1 MALRD
6 LIGIPGIQGVNPTA
20 SAIARLTAPGAMPSA
35 VMPMPAAAQP
45 ALSPTAKY
53 IQDMQALMRGGIGPL
68 STGEKISA
76 LGQVLQAAGSRG
88 ATDPAAVL
96 QNVRNQQMQK
106 LNAQYQIAQLQQKT
120 LEEENFIK
128 TLTPSERN
136 MFAILDE
143 TGRRQYMLARQQG
156 RELTDAEKKIQAA
169 GIPLGS
175 PEAQKILRNVAAE
188 QGVITVTGPAGT
200 TYIQASDLMAG
211 GGGQKPAAQTIPQQ
225 AIDDLRSGKGTVA
238 QFESIFGKGSAAQ
251 YVGGGSGN
259 TTSGFRG
266 R

>member
-45 ALSPTAKY
+45 TLSPTAKY
-53 IQDMQALMRGGIGPL
+53 IADMQALMSGGIGKL

-106 LNAQYQIAQLQQKT
+106 LNAQFQIAQLQQKT
-120 LEEENFIK
+120 QEEENFIK

-136 MFAILDE
+136 MFSILNE
-143 TGRRQYMLARQQG
+143 TGRQQYMIARQQG
-156 RELTDAEKKIQAA
+156 RKLTPAEEKIQAA
-169 GIPLGS
+169 GIPLDS
-175 PEAQKILRNVAAE
+175 PKAREILTDVAEAEGTVQ
-188 QGVITVTGPAGT
+188 VTGPLGAT
-200 TYIQASDLMAG
+200 TIRA
-211 GGGQKPAAQTIPQQ
+211 T
-225 AIDDLRSGKGTVA
+225 DLRKPPPVTPEAIAALRKNPKRAAEFDSFFGPGK
-238 QFESIFGKGSAAQ
+238 SAE
-251 YVGGGSGN
+251 YLGGGSGN
-259 TTSGFRG
+259 ATGGFR
-266 R
+266 

>member
-6 LIGIPGIQGVNPTA
+6 LTGIPSIQGVNPST
-20 SAIARLTAPGAMPSA
+20 SDLARLIAPGAMSTA
-35 VMPMPAAAQP
+35 VLPVPAAAQP
-45 ALSPTAKY
+45 TLSPTAKY
-53 IQDMQALMRGGIGPL
+53 IADMQALMSGGIGKL

-88 ATDPAAVL
+88 AVDPAAVL

-106 LNAQYQIAQLQQKT
+106 LNAQYQIAQLEQKSQQEQAF
-120 LEEENFIK
+120 LNS
-128 TLTPSERN
+128 LPPSERN
-136 MFAILDE
+136 MVALLDGKQLAE
-143 TGRRQYMLARQQG
+143 YMINRQKGRN
-156 RELTDAEKKIQAA
+156 LTDAEEKIQAA

-175 PEAQKILRNVAAE
+175 AEAQRILRNVAAS
-188 QGVITVTGPAGT
+188 QGIITVTGPAGT

-211 GGGQKPAAQTIPQQ
+211 GGQTPAAQTIPQA

-259 TTSGFRG
+259 TTGGFR
-266 R
+266 

>member
-6 LIGIPGIQGVNPTA
+6 LTGIPGIQGVNPTA
-20 SAIARLTAPGAMPSA
+20 STIARLTTPGAMSTA
-35 VMPMPAAAQP
+35 IQPMPATVQP
-45 ALSPTAKY
+45 TLSPTAKY

-68 STGEKISA
+68 SAGEKIA
-76 LGQVLQAAGSRG
+76 AVGQVLQAAGSRG
-88 ATDPAAVL
+88 ATDPAAVI
-96 QNVRNQQMQK
+96 QNVRKQQMDK
-106 LNAQYQIAQLQQKT
+106 LNAQFQIAQLQKKT
-120 LEEENFIK
+120 QEEEEFIK

-136 MFAILDE
+136 MFAILDDV
-143 TGRRQYMLARQQG
+143 GRRQYMVARQQG

-169 GIPLGS
+169 GIPLNS
-175 PEAQKILRNVAAE
+175 PRAQEILTDVAVA

-200 TYIQASDLMAG
+200 TYIRASDIG
-211 GGGQKPAAQTIPQQ
+211 GKPPAAQTIPQQ

-259 TTSGFRG
+259 TTGGFR
-266 R
+266 

>member
-6 LIGIPGIQGVNPTA
+6 LIGIPGIPGVNPTA
-20 SAIARLTAPGAMPSA
+20 MDIARLTAPGAMPSA

-45 ALSPTAKY
+45 TLSPTAKY
-53 IQDMQALMRGGIGPL
+53 IQDMQALMRGGVGPL
-68 STGEKISA
+68 SAGEKIA
-76 LGQVLQAAGSRG
+76 AVGQVLQAAGSRG
-88 ATDPAAVL
+88 AVDPAAVL
-96 QNVRNQQMQK
+96 QNVRKQQMDK
-106 LNAQYQIAQLQQKT
+106 LNAQFQIAQLQKKT
-120 LEEENFIK
+120 LEEEEFIK

-143 TGRRQYMLARQQG
+143 TGRRQYMIARQQG
-156 RELTDAEKKIQAA
+156 PELTEAEKKIQAA
-169 GIPLGS
+169 GIPLNS

-211 GGGQKPAAQTIPQQ
+211 GGGQRPAAQTIPQQ

-259 TTSGFRG
+259 TTGGFRG

>member
-1 MALRD
+1 MAIKTL
-6 LIGIPGIQGVNPTA
+6 LQT
-20 SAIARLTAPGAMPSA
+20 LTQNRVPSGGAMPTVAPTSA
-35 VMPMPAAAQP
+35 MPQVAPTVAP
-45 ALSPTAKY
+45 LSPTAKY
-53 IQDMQALMRGGIGPL
+53 IQDMQALMSGGIGPL
-68 STGEKISA
+68 STGQKIA
-76 LGQVLQAAGSRG
+76 AVGQVLQAAGSRG
-88 ATDPAAVL
+88 ASDPAAVL

-106 LNAQYQIAQLQQKT
+106 LNAQFQIAQLQQKT

-136 MFAILDE
+136 MFSILDE

-169 GIPLGS
+169 GISLNS

-225 AIDDLRSGKGTVA
+225 AIDDLRSGKGTVE

>member
-6 LIGIPGIQGVNPTA
+6 LIGLNIPGFTPTA
-20 SAIARLTAPGAMPSA
+20 SDIARLTTPGAMPTA
-35 VMPMPAAAQP
+35 VQPMPATVQP
-45 ALSPTAKY
+45 TLSPTAKY
-53 IQDMQALMRGGIGPL
+53 IQDMQALMGGGIGPL
-68 STGEKISA
+68 STGQKISA
-76 LGQVLQAAGSRG
+76 VGQVLQAAGSRG
-88 ATDPAAVL
+88 AIDPGAVL
-96 QNVRNQQMQK
+96 QNVRKQQMDK
-106 LNAQYQIAQLQQKT
+106 LNAQFQIAQLQKKT

-169 GIPLGS
+169 GIALGS
-175 PEAQKILRNVAAE
+175 PEAQRILADVAVKE
-188 QGVITVTGPAGT
+188 GIITVTGPAGT
-200 TYIQASDLMAG
+200 TYIRASDLGGAG
-211 GGGQKPAAQTIPQQ
+211 QRPAAQTIPQQ
-225 AIDDLRSGKGTVA
+225 AIDDLRSGKGTVG
-238 QFESIFGKGSAAQ
+238 QFESIFGKGTAAQ

-259 TTSGFRG
+259 TTGGFRG

>member
-45 ALSPTAKY
+45 TLSPTAKY

-106 LNAQYQIAQLQQKT
+106 LNAQFQIAQLQ
-120 LEEENFIK
+120 
-128 TLTPSERN
+128 
-136 MFAILDE
+136 
-143 TGRRQYMLARQQG
+143 
-156 RELTDAEKKIQAA
+156 KK
-169 GIPLGS
+169 
-175 PEAQKILRNVAAE
+175 RF
-188 QGVITVTGPAGT
+188 
-200 TYIQASDLMAG
+200 
-211 GGGQKPAAQTIPQQ
+211 GQW
-225 AIDDLRSGKGTVA
+225 
-238 QFESIFGKGSAAQ
+238 
-251 YVGGGSGN
+251 
-259 TTSGFRG
+259 
-266 R
+266 

>member
-20 SAIARLTAPGAMPSA
+20 SDIARLTASGGMPTAIQS
-35 VMPMPAAAQP
+35 MPATVQP
-45 ALSPTAKY
+45 TLSPTAKY
-53 IQDMQALMRGGIGPL
+53 VADMQALMRGGIGPL

-106 LNAQYQIAQLQQKT
+106 LNAQFQIAQLQKKT
-120 LEEENFIK
+120 QEEEEFIK

-136 MFAILDE
+136 MFAILDDV
-143 TGRRQYMLARQQG
+143 GRRQYMVARQQG

-225 AIDDLRSGKGTVA
+225 AIDDLRSGKGTVT